1 MTKIYKIYK
10 KLQFFYFLRVSRAR
24 HCVFEVLA
32 AAASLAACGY
42 GQCAPGEL
50 AAEEVLA
57 FADPA
62 LAGSDKRVV
71 Y

>member
-1 MTKIYKIYK
+1 MSFLRCQL
-10 KLQFFYFLRVSRAR
+10 LQFF
-24 HCVFEVLA
+24 
-32 AAASLAACGY
+32 AACGCMR
-42 GQCAPGEL
+42 CAPGEL
-50 AAEEVLA
+50 AAEEILA